1 MIART
6 ENFPINCA
14 TENRSIWVA
23 PEESAGDI
31 NSHAAHHQLFTMGQC
46 RKELAA
52 SVPIIGELAAIMIRF
67 LLGLVLALLPERFR
81 RKWLPPWRDNLRS
94 SAAVSGVVQT
104 LTAVGVLLARYP
116 KFVNDQVAQIDVR
129 VINGMAEKGGETAV
143 RGIGVILLFAY
154 VLLPL
159 SILLIYFAF
168 EGVVRFVAAMTTG
181 EVVGT
186 LPLTLIDVAGQKW
199 NAYHAEKKL
208 GPRVPDL
215 VSVPPDGGGYDLTI
229 ASCREKPGW
238 NDLMTISLN
247 EVLYEVAGYEEG
259 EEPRRYVYQLRRAPL
274 HKVVRGLHRYDP
286 EEVMRP
292 QHSAFGSQH
301 SVTRD
306 G

>member
-1 MIART
+1 
-6 ENFPINCA
+6 
-14 TENRSIWVA
+14 
-23 PEESAGDI
+23 
-31 NSHAAHHQLFTMGQC
+31 MGQC